1 MYFRKY
7 LRTSGSTLKYDT
19 ILPEVH
25 VPSKV
30 LSYESTS
37 VHVLYVATC
46 TVHVLEGVGNERTG
60 GGRKRTYVLVP
71 FQRARLPASPH
82 KNTHI
87 TAIAIIR
94 AHRGRDF
101 ACGRPCVRELR
112 APTVRMRRHWK
123 KTEKTRTTAKI
134 TPKNPTSMGN

>member
-30 LSYESTS
+30 RKYFRTRTVRGYVHST
-37 VHVLYVATC
+37 
-46 TVHVLEGVGNERTG
+46 RTG
-60 GGRKRTYVLVP
+60 GSRKRTYWRGSETNVR
-71 FQRARLPASPH
+71 FGTISACTPASPH